1 MRYNVKRSNS
11 LIYILKTDEMD
22 INEDI
27 FNMLPSGRQ
36 SRINSALKKEKAVQL
51 YAASLLLSYALSD
64 YGKKLSDIKISET
77 GKPYIEGVPYFNVSH
92 SGKYV
97 VAAVGFSEIG
107 IDIQKK
113 KPISDAAAKMFLGVD
128 ADFNLASMDKYYHSY
143 VWCRKEAFLKCTGSG
158 WNAKGERE
166 VPVTGNTA
174 EYGGSCYFLSD
185 YHFDDNYFLTICEKD
200 THADF
205 EIKELDKHELELFF
219 GTN

>member
-1 MRYNVKRSNS
+1 MKGTAS

-36 SRINSALKKEKAVQL
+36 SRIKSAFKKEKALGL

-77 GKPYIEGVPYFNVSH
+77 GKPYVEGMPYFNVSH

-97 VAAVGFSEIG
+97 VAAVASTEIG
-107 IDIQKK
+107 IDIQEK
-113 KPISDAAAKMFLGVD
+113 KPISDAAAKMFLGTD
-128 ADFNLASMDKYYHSY
+128 ADFNLASSDKYYHSY
-143 VWCRKEAFLKCTGSG
+143 VWTRKEAFLKCTGSG

-166 VPVTGNTA
+166 VSVTGNIA

-185 YHFDDNYFLTICEKD
+185 YFFDDNYFLTICEKD
-200 THADF
+200 THTDF